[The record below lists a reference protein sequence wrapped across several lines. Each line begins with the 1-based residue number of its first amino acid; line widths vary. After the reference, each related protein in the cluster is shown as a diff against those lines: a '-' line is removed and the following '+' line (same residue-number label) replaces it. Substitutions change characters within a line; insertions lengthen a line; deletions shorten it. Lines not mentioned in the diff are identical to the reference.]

1 VAETIKQTFGGRLG
15 LAAYTLI
22 ALPAALAFLP
32 KMIWRHRPLRR
43 ALAATG
49 ERFGRLPEDL
59 PRRPLWIHAAS
70 AGETRAALALAR
82 EIERALPEAPVVLSC
97 QTPAGR
103 HVAASSGRPSF
114 YFPLDLPGP
123 TRRALERVRPRAVLL
138 VETELWPRFLDTC
151 ARRGVEVAVVSGRLG
166 PGKMA
171 RYQRLAPLVRPAL
184 RGVSLC
190 CAQSPADAER
200 FARIGIPSQRIRVT
214 GNLKFDIDC
223 APLDSAAVSPYRVRD
238 ADLVL
243 VAGSTRPGEEEPVCE
258 AFRSLLERRPRSLL
272 ILAPRHPQRAA
283 EALGVALRC
292 LGPEAARLRS
302 SLPESGRPSVC
313 SCVVVDRL
321 GELSGLYSLA
331 SIAFVGGSLVR
342 LGGHN
347 PIEPAACGVPT
358 LFGRHMDHQREL
370 ADGLLA
376 AEAALEV
383 AGAADLRRQILS
395 LSEDPARRARLGR
408 NGRALTEA
416 HCGAA
421 RRTVEALADQWQWRP
436 VAGRSAA
443 AAVAP

>member
-1 VAETIKQTFGGRLG
+1 M

-22 ALPAALAFLP
+22 ALPAALALLP
-32 KMIWRHRPLRR
+32 RMIWKHRPLRR
-43 ALAATG
+43 ALAAAG

-59 PRRPLWIHAAS
+59 PRRSLWIHAAS
-70 AGETRAALALAR
+70 AGETRVALALAR
-82 EIERALPEAPVVLSC
+82 EMERALPEAPVVLSC

-103 HVAASSGRPSF
+103 QVAASSGRPSF

-123 TRRALERVRPRAVLL
+123 TRRALERIEPRAVLL

-151 ARRGVEVAVVSGRLG
+151 ARQGVEVAVVSGRLG
-166 PGKMA
+166 PARMA
-171 RYQRLAPLVRPAL
+171 RYRRLAPLLRPAL
-184 RGVSLC
+184 RGLSLC
-190 CAQSPADAER
+190 CAQSAADAER

-214 GNLKFDIDC
+214 GNLKYDIDS
-223 APLDSAAVSPYRVRD
+223 APIDPAAAAPYRVRD

-243 VAGSTRPGEEEPVCE
+243 VAGSTRPGEEEPVCA

-302 SLPESGRPSVC
+302 SLPEGGRPLRC

-347 PIEPAACGVPT
+347 PIEPAAFGVPT
-358 LFGRHMDHQREL
+358 LFGRHMDHQREVAQRML
-370 ADGLLA
+370 S
-376 AEAALEV
+376 AEAAVEV
-383 AGAADLRRQILS
+383 ANGTELRRQILS
-395 LSEDPARRARLGR
+395 LSEDAARRARLGR
-408 NGRALTEA
+408 NGRALIEG
-416 HCGAA
+416 HRGAA
-421 RRTVEALADQWQWRP
+421 RRTVEALAERWQRRP
-436 VAGRSAA
+436 AA